1 MSRILARS
9 LAENHC
15 LQPYIQRYDITNHAT
30 RWQRTGNLEF
40 VFRMELAN
48 VCLGNLFKFRSF
60 EPSNQNQLLLTGQT
74 FGAVVDFGKREK
86 LSKFLELLPYLSKKD
101 KNVRISLIK
110 IYHRKQ
116 RKQQKERHIEVLF
129 QCLLRI
135 FICLVT
141 RHLYLVICK
150 EDL

>member
-74 FGAVVDFGKREK
+74 FGAVVDFGKRKK

-101 KNVRISLIK
+101 KNARISLIK
-110 IYHRKQ
+110 ISPQTAETTERKVNKGFFSMFTSHFHMS
-116 RKQQKERHIEVLF
+116 R
-129 QCLLRI
+129 
-135 FICLVT
+135 
-141 RHLYLVICK
+141 Y
-150 EDL
+150 